1 MADLQEKIALVTG
14 ASRGIGRAIAI
25 ALAQSGADVA
35 VNFKT
40 QEAEARITC
49 EKISAMGRK
58 GIPVRADVSESSE
71 VTRLIGKVEKDLG
84 PIDILVNNA
93 GGGRNQKIEETTELD
108 WDDIIRL
115 NLKSVFLVTQSVLPG
130 MRSRHWGRIINIS
143 SGATQTGGM
152 VGGIHYTA
160 SKAGIEGLTKA
171 YAVRLA
177 REGITVNAVA
187 PVLIET
193 DAFARTQEKQ
203 ENWKKTRVGR
213 VGTPEEVADIV
224 ILLVRNGYM
233 TGHTIHLCG
242 GIYFH

>member
-1 MADLQEKIALVTG
+1 MADLHGKIALVTG
-14 ASRGIGRAIAI
+14 GSRGIGRAIAI

-40 QEAEARITC
+40 QEPEARVTC
-49 EKISAMGRK
+49 EKISSMGRK
-58 GIPVRADVSESSE
+58 GILARADVSESTE
-71 VTRLIGKVEKDLG
+71 VMRLIATVEKDLG

-108 WDDIIRL
+108 WDEVIRV

-130 MRSRHWGRIINIS
+130 MRRRRWGRIINIS

-160 SKAGIEGLTKA
+160 SKAGVEGLTKA
-171 YAVRLA
+171 YAARLVK
-177 REGITVNAVA
+177 EGITVNAVA

-193 DAFARTQEKQ
+193 DAMNRTQEKDG
-203 ENWKKTRVGR
+203 NWKKTRMGR
-213 VGTPEEVADIV
+213 VGRPEEVAEVV
-224 ILLVRNGYM
+224 ILLAGNGYM

-242 GIYFH
+242 GLYFH